1 MAEETFWSYKIFKNS
16 PKATVS
22 YREIARLYGI
32 SVRNAQSYIK
42 RDLQAGMIFKE
53 HSSCFRWRKVS
64 YYLTPL
70 GYSHLHK
77 DLMVPIA
84 VQENSL

>member
-42 RDLQAGMIFKE
+42 RDLQSGMIFRE
-53 HSSCFRWRKVS
+53 RAGRFHWRKVS

-77 DLMVPIA
+77 DLMTPA
-84 VQENSL
+84 PRES